1 MEITKPNDILVAT
14 INNPGATTS
23 DLKSLQ
29 LSIENTGLLSKDDYK
44 AKQYI
49 KDQFTDDKGKF
60 NELSFNNFYDQ
71 ASQHYKELGND
82 QYFKDLE
89 TIEYSPFDLT
99 RPKDSKTFSVNV
111 EYSKDFNPFKQLYGT
126 TSIYSTEGSNL
137 SLRELAQ
144 QGKVFDPLT
153 NTWSKESAN
162 DLSLFDKWFGDTLV
176 YGQWDEDGIHIDPE
190 TQNQI
195 RHRKGD

>member
-14 INNPGATTS
+14 INNPGATTA

-44 AKQYI
+44 SKQYI

-71 ASQHYKELGND
+71 ASQHYNELGND

-99 RPKDSKTFSVNV
+99 RPIDSKTFSVNV
-111 EYSKDFNPFKQLYGT
+111 EYSKDFNPFKKLYGT
-126 TSIYSTEGSNL
+126 TSIYSTEDNNL

-144 QGKVFDPLT
+144 TGKVFDPST
-153 NTWSKESAN
+153 NT
-162 DLSLFDKWFGDTLV
+162 
-176 YGQWDEDGIHIDPE
+176 
-190 TQNQI
+190 
-195 RHRKGD
+195 